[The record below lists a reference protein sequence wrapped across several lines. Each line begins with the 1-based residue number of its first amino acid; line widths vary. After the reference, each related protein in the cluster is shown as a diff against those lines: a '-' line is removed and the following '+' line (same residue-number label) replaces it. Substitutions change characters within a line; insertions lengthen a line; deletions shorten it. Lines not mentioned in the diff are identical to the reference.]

1 MHALRHVLRISLFG
15 SLLAGLP
22 FVAQAQGVAPVTLK
36 VYSAGSL
43 KAAWTDLAQAY
54 ERASGNKVVF
64 EFGASGLLRE
74 RLEKGADGSERAD
87 LFTSADTGH
96 PRTLADKGLSGPMR
110 AFTGNRL
117 CAIAQPELGLT
128 SANMLDKLLDPAVR
142 VASST
147 PKADPSGDYTW
158 EMFERAEKIK
168 PGAFKTLSTKAMQLV
183 GGPNSP
189 PAPKDRTAYGKFMED
204 RVADVFIAYCTNGVL
219 AQREVPR
226 LVTVQLPETL
236 SVTATYGMVLMR
248 GAQPAA
254 GGLADFLVSGEGQK
268 ILAGHGF
275 APLK

>member
-1 MHALRHVLRISLFG
+1 MRTLRHVLPASLFV

-22 FVAQAQGVAPVTLK
+22 FAAHAQGAAPVTLK

-54 ERASGNKVVF
+54 ERASGNKVMF

-74 RLEKGADGSERAD
+74 RLEKGEKAD

-96 PRTLADKGLSGPMR
+96 PRTLADKGLSSAMR
-110 AFTGNRL
+110 VFTGNRL

-128 SANMLDKLLDPAVR
+128 SANLLDKLLDPAVR
-142 VASST
+142 IASST

-158 EMFERAEKIK
+158 AMFERAGKLK
-168 PGAFKTLSTKAMQLV
+168 RGAFETLSAKAMQLV

-189 PAPKDRTAYGKFMED
+189 PAPKDRTVYGKFMED
-204 RVADVFIAYCTNGVL
+204 RAADVFIAYCTNGVL

-236 SVTATYGMVLMR
+236 SVTATYGMALMR

-254 GGLADFLVSGEGQK
+254 SGLADFLLSGEGQK

-275 APLK
+275 APLQ

>member
-1 MHALRHVLRISLFG
+1 MRTFKHVLFA

-22 FVAQAQGVAPVTLK
+22 FAALAQSAAPVTLK

-54 ERASGNKVVF
+54 ERKSGNRIVF

-74 RLEKGADGSERAD
+74 RLEKGANNGERAD

-96 PRTLADKGLSGPMR
+96 PQALADKGLAGPMR
-110 AFTGNRL
+110 AFTANRL
-117 CAIAQPELGLT
+117 CAIAQPEVGLT
-128 SANMLDKLLDPAVR
+128 TANLLDKLLDPAVR

-158 EMFERAEKIK
+158 AMFERADKVK
-168 PGAFKTLSTKAMQLV
+168 PGAFQTLSTKALQLV
-183 GGPNSP
+183 GGPHSAP
-189 PAPKDRTAYGKFMED
+189 PPKDRTAYGKLMED

-219 AQREVPR
+219 ATREVPR
-226 LVTVQLPETL
+226 LANVQLPENL
-236 SVTATYGMVLMR
+236 SVLATYGMVQMR
-248 GAQPAA
+248 GAQPATA
-254 GGLADFLVSGEGQK
+254 GLADFLLSGEAQK

-275 APLK
+275 AALK